1 MLAIIIKS
9 DLERGRKQ
17 FAGAG
22 IEQRHARRR
31 VANRQTL
38 LGSRIRGSN
47 LPATG
52 TQTEAACLQM
62 IDVG

>member
-31 VANRQTL
+31 V
-38 LGSRIRGSN
+38 GESN